1 MSYRQITVS
10 PIAGALGAE
19 IGGVDLSR
27 PLDDAVF
34 AEIHRAFL
42 DHLVIFF
49 RDQRIAPERYLDF
62 AGRFGPI
69 GRYPFVEDM
78 DGYPGITEV
87 IKGADDRINFGGL
100 WHSDTTYQE
109 KPPLGS
115 MLYAREVPPY
125 GGDTMFANMYLAY
138 ETLSAGMRAMLD
150 PLRAV
155 YTAALR
161 NKGGSGPRVQ
171 IAKMTDKGRNAETMD
186 REAVHPV
193 VRTHPETGR
202 KALYVNCA
210 HTSHFTCMT
219 REESL
224 PILQFLFEHQS
235 RPELTCRFAWR
246 PDSLAFWDNRCAQHY
261 ALNDYHG
268 FRRLMHRITIEGG
281 TTA

>member
-1 MSYRQITVS
+1 MAPQRISAH
-10 PIAGALGAE
+10 PISGALGAE

-34 AEIHRAFL
+34 EEIRDAFYE
-42 DHLVIFF
+42 HLVIFF
-49 RDQRIAPERYLDF
+49 RDQHIAPDVYLDF
-62 AGRFGPI
+62 AKRFGPI
-69 GRYPFVEDM
+69 GRYPFVQDM
-78 DGYPGITEV
+78 DGHPGITEV
-87 IKGADDRINFGGL
+87 IKGKDDRVNFGGL
-100 WHSDTTYQE
+100 WHSDTTYQDQ
-109 KPPLGS
+109 PPLGS

-125 GGDTMFANMYLAY
+125 GGDTLFANMYMAY

-161 NKGGSGPRVQ
+161 NQGGAGPRAQ
-171 IAKMTDKGRNAETMD
+171 IAKMTGKGQNAESMD

-193 VRTHPETGR
+193 IRTHPETGR

-210 HTSHFTCMT
+210 HTSHFTGMT

-224 PILQFLFEHQS
+224 PILRFLFEHQS
-235 RPELTCRFAWR
+235 RPEFTCRFRWR
-246 PDSLAFWDNRCAQHY
+246 EDSLAFWDNRCTHHY

-268 FRRLMHRITIEGG
+268 YRRLMHRITIEGE
-281 TTA
+281 TPV